1 MEISTNS
8 RIIVVATVI
17 GAVLGLGA
25 GFLIVRRNEETGG
38 ELTFDAGKGLRAAL
52 LALTMMR
59 GINDLA
65 APD

>member
-8 RIIVVATVI
+8 RIIMVATVL
-17 GAVLGLGA
+17 GALFGLGA
-25 GFLIVRRNEETGG
+25 GFLLVRRYEEAEG

-59 GINDLA
+59 GINELA
-65 APD
+65 APE